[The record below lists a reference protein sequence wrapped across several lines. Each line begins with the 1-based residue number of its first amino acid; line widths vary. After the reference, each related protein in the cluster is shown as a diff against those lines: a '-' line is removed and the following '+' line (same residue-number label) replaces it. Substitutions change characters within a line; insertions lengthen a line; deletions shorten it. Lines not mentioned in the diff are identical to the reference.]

1 MTADPKRAEE
11 IARKIAQQ
19 QNLTFVRPRGEGAF
33 KHTFQVTTAD
43 GEAFALKIFK
53 SAVLTER
60 TAREIE
66 AMQRC
71 QHPNIARV
79 LALGQFVDAAETV
92 VFSVEEFLGGG
103 SLGERLNARGLMAR
117 DEFYPIALQLAAAL
131 AHVAA
136 LDLVHRD
143 LKPDNIMFRD
153 DAVTPVIVDFGLV
166 RDLNATSVT
175 ASWAMRGPGTPYF
188 ASPEQLNNDK
198 QMIDWRSD
206 QFGLGVTLIMALTGR
221 HPYEH
226 VGDTADVV
234 VARVAERKALAPDV
248 VAECRKQG
256 WDALVKMVQPW
267 PISRFRTPHD
277 LITAL
282 TEEAK

>member
-1 MTADPKRAEE
+1 
-11 IARKIAQQ
+11 
-19 QNLTFVRPRGEGAF
+19 
-33 KHTFQVTTAD
+33 
-43 GEAFALKIFK
+43 
-53 SAVLTER
+53 
-60 TAREIE
+60 
-66 AMQRC
+66 MQRC

-79 LALGQFVDAAETV
+79 LALGQFVDAADTV

-117 DEFYPIALQLAAAL
+117 DEFYPIALQLAGAL

-248 VAECRKQG
+248 VAECRKRG
-256 WDALVKMVQPW
+256 WEALVKMVQPW